1 MKNIS
6 FQSLFLIILTAIIVF
21 SCVPARQFEDEKARR
36 EKCEREMAEFKA
48 EYSDVLAENEK
59 NAQELIS
66 LKKEI
71 DALKRDTF
79 VTGSS
84 LRKMTVQYD
93 KINKLNDELIRKNQE
108 LLAGNMVETEKILS
122 ELQLTQ
128 KELQEKE
135 DRLNTLEKELNLR
148 SAELKQKELTITEL
162 QAKLDMMNQLVTD
175 LKNKVSNAL
184 VAYNN
189 KDLTIEQKDGKVY
202 VLLDESLLF
211 ASGSWQVNSRGREA
225 IIKLA
230 KVLEEDPEIQ
240 IMIEGHTDD
249 VPYGGSGHIKDNWD
263 LSVMRATAIV
273 KIIVNNS
280 KIDPKRLTAAGR
292 SKYSPVDPASTSEAR
307 RKNRRTEI
315 ILTPNLEELFRLI
328 EESSNPK

>member
-189 KDLTIEQKDGKVY
+189 KDLTIEQKDGKV
-202 VLLDESLLF
+202 
-211 ASGSWQVNSRGREA
+211 
-225 IIKLA
+225 
-230 KVLEEDPEIQ
+230 
-240 IMIEGHTDD
+240 
-249 VPYGGSGHIKDNWD
+249 
-263 LSVMRATAIV
+263 
-273 KIIVNNS
+273 
-280 KIDPKRLTAAGR
+280 
-292 SKYSPVDPASTSEAR
+292 
-307 RKNRRTEI
+307 
-315 ILTPNLEELFRLI
+315 
-328 EESSNPK
+328 